1 MKGLRTGL
9 VLLMI
14 VCMTMKT
21 TKCFSGNVRP
31 AAVAGQFYPAD
42 RQELETDVK
51 QYLAAATKA
60 GLHTPVRAVIVPH
73 AGYVFSGQ
81 MAAEAFAQL
90 NPKVHYDHIFLLGP
104 SHHIGL
110 DGASVATAWEGYQTP
125 LGTVKVDTALCQRL
139 VDENKV
145 LTFEPRAHNREH
157 CLEVQLPFLQVQLG
171 EVPPIVPV
179 IIGTEDY
186 YTLQDIARALAPYFN
201 PHNLFVISSDFSHYP
216 CYDDAERVDKRTGDA
231 VASGSLRAF
240 LRALS
245 DNADEHVRNLVTSAC
260 GQAAIAVLLIMAE
273 KEKGLK
279 MHHLAYCNSGDSPY
293 SGHDQVVGYRAFVMT
308 AKGDTVQ
315 EETTK
320 QGILRET
327 SKDEGSKKDVSI
339 ETKMKKEKTK
349 EDKSDEATAT
359 HTSAKSDIADEP
371 FVLSDSTRKQL
382 LDIAWKSIRRQQVA
396 APTNPELLRKGG
408 AFVTLTENG
417 RLRGCIGHFGEDV
430 PLWQVV
436 VAMAHDAAYRDP
448 RFQPVTPD
456 EWDQLS
462 IEINV
467 LSPLKRIHDISEFHY
482 GQEGIYIKKGW
493 HSGTFLPQVAGEVN
507 WTKEEFLGHC
517 AQDKAGLPWDGWKDA
532 ELYTYKVE
540 IVK

>member
-90 NPKVHYDHIFLLGP
+90 NPKVHYGHIFLLGP